1 MADSA
6 TAKKLTRPGASFA
19 RRYGL
24 AFASVAGA
32 LLLDLLFRHFN
43 LPHPFA
49 AFALSAIAITFWYG
63 GTKPGIVA
71 VLLASLIRGFI
82 FEGETS
88 SLSRVL
94 YELVFLTFAILMIWV
109 RRRKEALEVAITDRT
124 TELTAANDDLHKRK
138 EQLDALFE
146 LSPDAVI
153 LTDDDF
159 HVLRVNK
166 EFTRMFGYTPEEVA
180 GQWLPNLIVPEELR
194 AEALNYRDRL
204 ISGNRVELEA
214 IRQRKDGVRFDVS
227 VVARGISLGFDHGAF
242 YLIYRDIT
250 ERKKAERELRR
261 SEGYLAEAQ
270 KLTHTGSWAWNV
282 RTGVLFWSREIFDI
296 YAYEYQETGPTWPQ
310 FLERIHPEDRPQVEQ
325 KARMEASGKEW
336 LDSQIDFRI
345 ILPDGTIKHLHSV
358 AHPVRD
364 DSGEITEVVGTV
376 MDVTEQWKARTELE
390 KAFEEIKQRTE
401 AARRSE
407 RELRDVVNTVPA
419 HVWSTS
425 PEGQVDFV
433 NDRWLQFTG
442 LALDEAFGWKWEA
455 VLHPDDRT
463 RVVTDWHTALKNGQA
478 MESEAR
484 VRRADGEYCWWFIRN
499 VPLRD
504 ETGKLVRWYGTA
516 IDIED
521 RKRAEQALRKSEERW
536 RSVFE
541 NSAIGV
547 ALTDLNG
554 RFLAT
559 NHVYQTIVG
568 YTEEELR
575 ALCFLDVTHEDYR
588 EANWALIT
596 ELLEGKRRQ
605 FQIEKKYLRK
615 DGSSIWVSNNVS
627 LVPGTERVPQFI
639 MALSEDITERKR
651 VEQALRRSEAY
662 LAEAQKL
669 THTGSWVWNV
679 RTDALFWS
687 QEVFRIYD
695 YDPEKMAHP
704 TWDFFERVHPEDRPK
719 FEQRKK
725 RMASTQKERADSEID
740 FRIVLPDGTI
750 KHLHSIAHPV
760 IESGDE
766 VVGTVMDVT
775 EQWKARD
782 ELENA
787 FGEIKQ
793 RTEALRRSEAYL
805 AEAQKLTHTGSWAV
819 RVPPMENAQGEAGQ
833 GHEVLPRFGWDASY
847 WSKEMYRIF
856 GLDPDST
863 PPSYTEVVRRLH
875 PEDAR
880 YYTPVVEQAIRDRN
894 DFEIDYRV
902 LLPNGAAKYIHVVGH
917 PVVNASG
924 DVIELVGTAMD
935 VTEQH
940 EARAALQTA
949 FEQIK
954 AEEIELRRM
963 TDAVAS
969 YIYVLRPDGTPL
981 YANQT
986 VLDYTGLTLEDVQR
1000 EDQRARVFHPEDVER
1015 LRKERHE
1022 ALARGKPFELEQRAL
1037 GKDGNYR
1044 WFLVRYNPLR
1054 DDQGHI
1060 IRWYATGTDIEDR
1073 KQAEERMR
1081 DENLALREQIDQ
1093 AFMFEDIVGAS
1104 PALQTVLSGIV
1115 KVAPTDSTVLITGET
1130 GTGKELIARAIH
1142 KHSQRSGQAFI
1153 SVNCASIPSSLIASE
1168 LFGHEKGAF
1177 TGAVQR
1183 RQGRFELAHSG
1194 TIFLDEVGD
1203 LPAET
1208 QITLLRVLQER
1219 QFERVG
1225 GNRTLTTDVRVI
1237 AATNRD
1243 LTAAIAAGAFRSDL
1257 FYRLNVFPIE
1267 VPPLRKR
1274 KEDIPMLVEYFVKRY
1289 AEKAGKH
1296 ICKIDN
1302 NTLELC
1308 QSYAWPGN
1316 IRELQNIVERSV
1328 ILCSGEI
1335 FWIEKAWLASPEP
1348 VRQELLG
1355 PLPDTLQNQEKE
1367 IIEAAL
1373 AESRGKVAG
1382 PQGAAAKLGIP
1393 RSTLDS
1399 KIKQLKIKKHKLISE
1414 Q

>member
-24 AFASVAGA
+24 AFASVASA
-32 LLLDLLFRHFN
+32 LLLDLLFHHFN

-49 AFALSAIAITFWYG
+49 AFALSAIAVTFWYG

-71 VLLASLIRGFI
+71 VLLSSLIRGFI
-82 FEGETS
+82 FEGETG

-94 YELVFLTFAILMIWV
+94 YELVFLTFAALMSWV
-109 RRRKEALEVAITDRT
+109 TRRKEAMEVAIADRT
-124 TELTAANDDLHKRK
+124 AQLTAANEDLHRRK
-138 EQLDALFE
+138 EQLDGLFE

-153 LTDDDF
+153 LTDENF
-159 HVLRVNK
+159 NVLRVNQ
-166 EFTRMFGYTPEEVA
+166 EFTRIFGYTAEEVA
-180 GQWLPNLIVPEELR
+180 GQWLPDLIVPEELR
-194 AEALNYRDRL
+194 DESLKYRASL
-204 ISGNRVELEA
+204 TSGERVELEF
-214 IRQRKDGVRFDVS
+214 IRQRKGGIRFDVS
-227 VVARGISLGFDHGAF
+227 VVARGISRGFDQVAV

-250 ERKKAERELRR
+250 ERKNSERQLRR
-261 SEGYLAEAQ
+261 SEAYLAEAQ
-270 KLTHTGSWAWNV
+270 RLSHTGSFGWSIPSGEV
-282 RTGVLFWSREIFDI
+282 FWSEETFQIFQYD
-296 YAYEYQETGPTWPQ
+296 QTTPPTVELVLQ
-310 FLERIHPEDRPQVEQ
+310 RVHPEDAALVKQTIER
-325 KARMEASGKEW
+325 ASQDGK
-336 LDSQIDFRI
+336 DFEHEYR
-345 ILPDGTIKHLHSV
+345 LLMPDGSLKYVHAL
-358 AHPVRD
+358 AHASWD
-364 DSGEITEVVGTV
+364 KSGGIEFVGAV
-376 MDVTEQWKARTELE
+376 SDVT
-390 KAFEEIKQRTE
+390 
-401 AARRSE
+401 
-407 RELRDVVNTVPA
+407 P
-419 HVWSTS
+419 
-425 PEGQVDFV
+425 
-433 NDRWLQFTG
+433 
-442 LALDEAFGWKWEA
+442 
-455 VLHPDDRT
+455 
-463 RVVTDWHTALKNGQA
+463 
-478 MESEAR
+478 
-484 VRRADGEYCWWFIRN
+484 
-499 VPLRD
+499 
-504 ETGKLVRWYGTA
+504 
-516 IDIED
+516 
-521 RKRAEQALRKSEERW
+521 RKRAEEALRKSEERW

-541 NSAIGV
+541 NSAVGV
-547 ALTDLNG
+547 ALTDMDG

-559 NHVYQTIVG
+559 NHVYQTMLG

-575 ALCFLDVTHEDYR
+575 TLQFLDITHEDYR
-588 EANWALIT
+588 KSNWALIA
-596 ELLEGKRRQ
+596 ELVEGKRRQ
-605 FQIEKKYLRK
+605 FQIEKKYRRK

-627 LVPGTERVPQFI
+627 LVPGTERVPRFI
-639 MALSEDITERKR
+639 MALSEDITQRKRAEEALRRSEAYLAEGQRLAKTGSWAVDPKTEKCIYWSEEMRQIFGLDPQRSNLPDREEFLRLVHPEDRDRFNERVDKALGAKADLVQDYRIVLTDGTVKHIQGIGHPVLDETGNIIEYVGTDVDVTERKR
-651 VEQALRRSEAY
+651 AEEALQRSEAY

-687 QEVFRIYD
+687 QEVFRIYG
-695 YDPEKMAHP
+695 YDPEKMTYP
-704 TWDFFERVHPEDRPK
+704 TWDFFERVHPDDRPK

-725 RMASTQKERADSEID
+725 RMASTQKEWADSEID

-775 EQWKARD
+775 EQWKARA
-782 ELENA
+782 ELERA
-787 FGEIKQ
+787 FEEINQ
-793 RTEALRRSEAYL
+793 RTEALERSEGYL

-819 RVPPMENAQGEAGQ
+819 RVPQMENAQREAG
-833 GHEVLPRFGWDASY
+833 EELAALPRFGWNSSY

-856 GLDPDST
+856 GFDPGPT
-863 PPSYTEVVRRLH
+863 PPSYMEVGRRLH

-880 YYTPVVEQAIRDRN
+880 YYTRVIEQAIQDRT
-894 DFEIDYRV
+894 DFEADYRL

-917 PVVNASG
+917 PVVNATG

-935 VTEQH
+935 VTEQN

-949 FEQIK
+949 FEQLK
-954 AEEIELRRM
+954 AEETELRRM

-969 YIYVLRPDGTPL
+969 YIYVLRPDGTAL

-986 VLDYTGLTLEDVQR
+986 VLDYIGLTLEDVQR
-1000 EDQRARVFHPEDVER
+1000 EDLPARIFHPEDVER
-1015 LRKERHE
+1015 LPEERRK
-1022 ALARGKPFELEQRAL
+1022 ALARGEPFEIEQREL
-1037 GKDGNYR
+1037 GKDGKYR

-1054 DDQGHI
+1054 DDQGQI
-1060 IRWYATGTDIEDR
+1060 IRGYATGMDIDDR

-1093 AFMFEDIVGAS
+1093 AFMFEDIVGSS
-1104 PALQTVLSGIV
+1104 PALQTVLSSIV
-1115 KVAPTDSTVLITGET
+1115 KVAPTESTVLITGET

-1142 KHSQRSGQAFI
+1142 KHSQRSGHAFI

-1225 GNRTLTTDVRVI
+1225 GNRSLTSDVRVI

-1243 LTAAIAAGAFRSDL
+1243 LSAALAAGAFRADL

-1289 AEKAGKH
+1289 AEKIGKQ

-1302 NTLELC
+1302 KTLELC
-1308 QSYAWPGN
+1308 QSYPWLGN

-1328 ILCSGEI
+1328 ILCSGNT
-1335 FWIEKAWLASPEP
+1335 FWIEKAWLASVQPP
-1348 VRQELLG
+1348 RLELAG
-1355 PLPDTLQNQEKE
+1355 PLPDTLQNQERKM
-1367 IIEAAL
+1367 IETAL
-1373 AESRGKVAG
+1373 AESKGKVAG
-1382 PQGAAAKLGIP
+1382 PEGAAAKLGIP
-1393 RSTLDS
+1393 RSTLDT
-1399 KIKQLKIKKHKLISE
+1399 KIKQLRINKHRFISKS
-1414 Q
+1414 

>member
-6 TAKKLTRPGASFA
+6 TAKKMPRPDASFA

-24 AFASVAGA
+24 AFVSVTGA
-32 LLLDLLFRHFN
+32 LLLELLFHHFN
-43 LPHPFA
+43 LSHTFA

-71 VLLASLIRGFI
+71 VLLSSLIRSFI
-82 FEGETS
+82 VEGATS
-88 SLSRVL
+88 NLSRAL
-94 YELVFLTFAILMIWV
+94 YNLVFLLFAVLMIWV
-109 RRRKEALEVAITDRT
+109 RRSRDALEVEVANRT
-124 TELTAANDDLHKRK
+124 ASLTAANEELHREK
-138 EQLDALFE
+138 EQLDGLFE

-153 LTDDDF
+153 LADEDF

-166 EFTRMFGYTPEEVA
+166 EFTRIFGYTAEEVA
-180 GQWLPNLIVPEELR
+180 GQWLPELTMPEELR
-194 AEALNYRDRL
+194 AEALKSRDAL
-204 ISGNRVELEA
+204 ISGKRVELEA
-214 IRQRKDGVRFDVS
+214 IRQSKGGVRFDVS
-227 VVARGISLGFDHGAF
+227 VVGKSISLGSEQVGV

-250 ERKKAERELRR
+250 ERKKAERKLER
-261 SEGYLAEAQ
+261 SEANLLESQ
-270 KLTHTGSWAWNV
+270 RLLHMCSWAYDPSSGMVTFSPEVKRIYDINSDQDIWV
-282 RTGVLFWSREIFDI
+282 ADFFLDRVHPQDRPVVEEIFRRAQLDKTD
-296 YAYEYQETGPTWPQ
+296 YDASY
-310 FLERIHPEDRPQVEQ
+310 RIV
-325 KARMEASGKEW
+325 
-336 LDSQIDFRI
+336 
-345 ILPDGTIKHLHSV
+345 LPDGSIKHIFSV
-358 AHPVRD
+358 GHPVLNK
-364 DSGEITEVVGTV
+364 SGELVEFVGTS
-376 MDVTEQWKARTELE
+376 MDVTEQWKARTDLE

-401 AARRSE
+401 VARRSE
-407 RELRDVVNTVPA
+407 KELRDVVNTVPA
-419 HVWSTS
+419 HIWSTS
-425 PEGQVDFV
+425 LEGQVDFV

-442 LALDEAFGWKWEA
+442 LALDEAFGWQWEA

-463 RVVTDWHTALKNGQA
+463 RVVADWHTAAKNGQA

-484 VRRADGEYCWWFIRN
+484 VRRADGEYRWCFIRN

-575 ALCFLDVTHEDYR
+575 AANFLDLTHEDYR
-588 EANWALIT
+588 QANWALIT
-596 ELLEGKRRQ
+596 ELVEGKRRQ
-605 FQIEKKYLRK
+605 FQIEKEYLRK
-615 DGSSIWVSNNVS
+615 DGSLIWVSNNVS
-627 LVPGTERVPQFI
+627 LVPGTERVPRFI
-639 MALSEDITERKR
+639 MALSEDITQRKR
-651 VEQALRRSEAY
+651 AEEALQRSE
-662 LAEAQKL
+662 
-669 THTGSWVWNV
+669 G
-679 RTDALFWS
+679 
-687 QEVFRIYD
+687 
-695 YDPEKMAHP
+695 
-704 TWDFFERVHPEDRPK
+704 
-719 FEQRKK
+719 
-725 RMASTQKERADSEID
+725 
-740 FRIVLPDGTI
+740 
-750 KHLHSIAHPV
+750 
-760 IESGDE
+760 
-766 VVGTVMDVT
+766 
-775 EQWKARD
+775 
-782 ELENA
+782 
-787 FGEIKQ
+787 
-793 RTEALRRSEAYL
+793 YL

-819 RVPPMENAQGEAGQ
+819 RVPKMENAQREAGQ
-833 GHEVLPRFGWDASY
+833 GLAVLPRFGWNASY

-856 GLDPDST
+856 GIDPGST
-863 PPSYTEVVRRLH
+863 PPSYMEVVQRLH
-875 PEDAR
+875 AEDAR
-880 YYTPVVEQAIRDRN
+880 YSTPVVEQAIRDRT
-894 DFEIDYRV
+894 DFETDYRL
-902 LLPNGAAKYIHVVGH
+902 LLPNGAAKHIHVVGH

-935 VTEQH
+935 VTEHH

-954 AEEIELRRM
+954 AEETELRRM
-963 TDAVAS
+963 TDAIAS
-969 YIYVLRPDGTPL
+969 YIYVLRPDGTAL

-1015 LRKERHE
+1015 LREERHE

-1073 KQAEERMR
+1073 KRAEERMR
-1081 DENLALREQIDQ
+1081 NENLALREQIDQ
-1093 AFMFEDIVGAS
+1093 AFMFEEIVGAS
-1104 PALQTVLSGIV
+1104 PALQTVLSSIV

-1183 RQGRFELAHSG
+1183 RQGRFEMAHSG
-1194 TIFLDEVGD
+1194 TIFLDEVGE

-1208 QITLLRVLQER
+1208 QIALLRVLQER

-1225 GNRTLTTDVRVI
+1225 GNRILPTDVRVI

-1243 LTAAIAAGAFRSDL
+1243 LTAAIAAGTFRADL

-1302 NTLELC
+1302 NTLERC

-1328 ILCSGEI
+1328 ILCSGDT
-1335 FWIEKAWLASPEP
+1335 FWIEKAWLASVQPP
-1348 VRQELLG
+1348 RQELAG
-1355 PLPDTLQNQEKE
+1355 PLPDTLQNQERE

-1373 AESRGKVAG
+1373 AESNGKVAG

-1399 KIKQLKIKKHKLISE
+1399 KIKQLGIKKRKFISE
-1414 Q
+1414 